1 MPVPILAAT
10 LAFVASL
17 AGAAWLGRLGRGR
30 LAFAAMVG
38 APLIAASVYAGSS
51 AAHRSEAA
59 VESTG
64 ASPHAGAGPQV
75 MASDVDGWRR
85 RAEELRSAR
94 RFPEARALYEKVA
107 EAAPSDP
114 DSWADLADA
123 SAAAAG
129 GDLTAG
135 RDAIDRALALD
146 PNHLKALW
154 LDASLELQQ
163 KNYAKAAE
171 LWQRL
176 LTLLPADSSDARI
189 VRANL
194 EETRALASPQGARR

>member
-1 MPVPILAAT
+1 
-10 LAFVASL
+10 
-17 AGAAWLGRLGRGR
+17 
-30 LAFAAMVG
+30 
-38 APLIAASVYAGSS
+38 
-51 AAHRSEAA
+51 
-59 VESTG
+59 
-64 ASPHAGAGPQV
+64 

-114 DSWADLADA
+114 DGWADLADA

-129 GDLTAG
+129 GDLSAG
-135 RDAIDRALALD
+135 RDAIDRALKLD

-163 KNYAKAAE
+163 KNYTKAAE